1 MSEGYAYTS
10 ISVRPGKPATVGMS
24 LYLDGATWIEVYG
37 AGEGKPH
44 LNISVGEASVN
55 ICPQPQ
61 GVTAGDAR
69 IARRLADKA
78 AAYAAEIE
86 RLADASEADAS
97 EAAAGGSAAA

>member
-10 ISVRPGKPATVGMS
+10 ISVRPGKPATVGLS
-24 LYLDGATWIEVYG
+24 LYLDGTTWIEVYG

-55 ICPQPQ
+55 IAPQPQ
-61 GVTAGDAR
+61 GITAADAR

-78 AAYAAEIE
+78 AAYAAELE
-86 RLADASEADAS
+86 RLSASS
-97 EAAAGGSAAA
+97 ETAGGSSAA

>member
-10 ISVRPGKPATVGMS
+10 VSVRPGKPATVGLS

-44 LNISVGEASVN
+44 LNISVGDASVN
-55 ICPQPQ
+55 IGPQPQ
-61 GVTAGDAR
+61 GITAADAR

-78 AAYAAEIE
+78 AAYAAELE
-86 RLADASEADAS
+86 RLSAAS
-97 EAAAGGSAAA
+97 EAAGGPAAA

>member
-10 ISVRPGKPATVGMS
+10 ISVRPGKPATVGLS

-44 LNISVGEASVN
+44 LNISVGDASVN
-55 ICPQPQ
+55 IGPQPQ
-61 GVTAGDAR
+61 GITAADAR

-78 AAYAAEIE
+78 AAYAAELE
-86 RLADASEADAS
+86 RLAAAS
-97 EAAAGGSAAA
+97 EAAGGPAAA

>member
-24 LYLDGATWIEVYG
+24 LYLDGGAWIEMYG
-37 AGEGKPH
+37 AGKGKPH

-55 ICPQPQ
+55 ICPQPE
-61 GVTAGDAR
+61 GITAADAW

-78 AAYAAEIE
+78 AAYAAELE
-86 RLADASEADAS
+86 RLSAAS
-97 EAAAGGSAAA
+97 EAAGGPAAA

>member
-10 ISVRPGKPATVGMS
+10 VSVRPGKPATVGLS

-44 LNISVGEASVN
+44 LNISVGDASVN
-55 ICPQPQ
+55 IGPQPQ
-61 GVTAGDAR
+61 GITAADAR

-78 AAYAAEIE
+78 AAYAAEVE
-86 RLADASEADAS
+86 RLAAASE
-97 EAAAGGSAAA
+97 AAGGSAAA

>member
-10 ISVRPGKPATVGMS
+10 ISVRPGKPATVGLS

-44 LNISVGEASVN
+44 LNISVGDASVN
-55 ICPQPQ
+55 IGPQPQ
-61 GVTAGDAR
+61 GITAADAR

-78 AAYAAEIE
+78 AAYAAEVE
-86 RLADASEADAS
+86 RLAAASE
-97 EAAAGGSAAA
+97 AAGGSAAA

>member
-1 MSEGYAYTS
+1 
-10 ISVRPGKPATVGMS
+10 MS
-24 LYLDGATWIEVYG
+24 LYLDGGAWIEVYG